1 MKTGP
6 ICGPVRFY
14 SDLTRQPM
22 NHDKTSETPAR
33 LRLQVRQIRFEGVG
47 INSYELVDPAG
58 LSLPSFEAGA
68 HIDVHLAQGLVRQYS
83 LSNDPAE
90 RHRYV
95 IAVLNDANG
104 RGGSQTLHAQLHV
117 QDFVEVSSPRNNFH
131 LSEQAEKVILIAGG
145 IGVTP
150 LKSMAH
156 HLERTGK
163 PYALYYC
170 AKDRNYA
177 AFTGEFELFSSKD
190 SHRFHFDGGN
200 PAEGLN
206 ISELLREP
214 EDGQHVYYCGPA
226 GFMKA
231 CAAAA
236 MHWPTGT
243 VHAEHFKAAAETIG
257 ETDLSVAGAVGG
269 FTVKVA
275 SSGALVEV
283 GPQQS
288 IVDALSAIGV
298 VIETSCQSGLCGS
311 CKTHYLSG
319 DVDHHDCILSDDE
332 HKAYLTACVSRAR
345 SGVLVLDL

>member
-1 MKTGP
+1 
-6 ICGPVRFY
+6 
-14 SDLTRQPM
+14 M
-22 NHDKTSETPAR
+22 NHDKTQETPTR

-58 LSLPSFEAGA
+58 LSLPPFEAGA

-95 IAVLNDANG
+95 IAVLNDTNG
-104 RGGSQTLHAQLHV
+104 RGGSRALHEQLHV

-131 LSEQAEKVILIAGG
+131 LSEQAAKVILIAGG

-163 PYALYYC
+163 PYELYYC
-170 AKDRNYA
+170 AKNRDYA
-177 AFTGEFELFSSKD
+177 AFSGEFELFSSKD

-206 ISELLREP
+206 ISELLRAP
-214 EDGQHVYYCGPA
+214 EDGQHVYYCGPV

-231 CAAAA
+231 CAAAST
-236 MHWPTGT
+236 HWPAGT
-243 VHAEHFKAAAETIG
+243 VHAEHFKAA
-257 ETDLSVAGAVGG
+257 TDDISAIDLAAATEVGG
-269 FTVKVA
+269 FTIKVA

-288 IVDALSAIGV
+288 IVEALATIGV

-311 CKTHYLSG
+311 CKTQYLSG
-319 DVDHHDCILSDDE
+319 DVDHRDCILSDDE
-332 HKAYLTACVSRAR
+332 HKNVLTACVSRAR

>member
-1 MKTGP
+1 
-6 ICGPVRFY
+6 
-14 SDLTRQPM
+14 M
-22 NHDKTSETPAR
+22 NLDKTNEAAGR

-58 LSLPSFEAGA
+58 LPLPPFEAGA
-68 HIDVHLAQGLVRQYS
+68 HIDVHLGQGLVRQYS

-104 RGGSQTLHAQLHV
+104 RGGSRTLHEQLHV

-131 LSEQAEKVILIAGG
+131 LNEQAAKIILIAGG

-170 AKDRNYA
+170 AKDRAYA
-177 AFTGEFELFSSKD
+177 AFSEEFELFSSKD

-206 ISELLREP
+206 INALLRVP

-231 CAAAA
+231 CAAASQ
-236 MHWPTGT
+236 HWPAGT
-243 VHAEHFKAAAETIG
+243 VHAEHFKASAEATDGIGLAASS
-257 ETDLSVAGAVGG
+257 DAGG
-269 FTVKVA
+269 FTVKLA

-288 IVDALSAIGV
+288 IVDALAAIGV

-311 CKTHYLSG
+311 CKTHYLEG
-319 DVDHHDCILSDDE
+319 DVDHRDCILSDDE
-332 HKAYLTACVSRAR
+332 HKGYLTACVSRAR
-345 SGVLVLDL
+345 SGMLVLDL